1 MSFKKFLTK
10 ENNQPTI
17 DEESMVD
24 ADLLESVND
33 ALVEGLEN
41 TFFSPENGI
50 QMIRRVLAE
59 YNLQMPVLYGADPDG
74 EETAIEIQPELF
86 LYLIYSI
93 NDNGNYEF
101 YAELTDDEGLD
112 ELLSD
117 EDEDIV

>member
-1 MSFKKFLTK
+1 MRFKQYLTK
-10 ENNQPTI
+10 EIKESTI

-24 ADLLESVND
+24 SDFLQSVND

-59 YNLQMPVLYGADPDG
+59 YNLEMPVLYGADPEG
-74 EETAIEIQPELF
+74 EETAVEIQPELF
-86 LYLIYSI
+86 LYLIYGI
-93 NDNGNYEF
+93 DENGKYEF

-112 ELLSD
+112 DLLSD
-117 EDEDIV
+117 EDEDIE